1 MRAERS
7 LWRAIRWPLLLLVIA
22 GAGIAVA
29 AVLDRTAARE
39 WALTIG
45 APALTVLLPVGV
57 VWLLAAVVLYVVRRL
72 GAKSSG

>member
-22 GAGIAVA
+22 AAGIAVA

-72 GAKSSG
+72 GAKSS